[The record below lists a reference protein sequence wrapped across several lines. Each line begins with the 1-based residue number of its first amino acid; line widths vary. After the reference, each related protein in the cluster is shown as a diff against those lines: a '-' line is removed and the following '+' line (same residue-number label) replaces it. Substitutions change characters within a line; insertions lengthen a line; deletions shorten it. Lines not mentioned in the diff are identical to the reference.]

1 MAFNGSTFHR
11 VRGLLAALLA
21 AAALA
26 ACAVPPASRKPAT
39 PAGTPA
45 TAVATES
52 PAAAD
57 GALWRIDGDESLLTI
72 QVLRGGPLARLG
84 HNHVIAAR
92 GMEGSVRLA
101 APLEKSSFVLRLP
114 VAGFTVDEAR
124 LRATAGEDFA
134 AAVPDSARAGTR
146 SNMLGSALLD
156 AEHYPDI
163 LLQSQSVR
171 RNGQGC
177 VATVRV
183 SVRGMQRDI
192 TLPLTLQRDAH
203 SLTVSGALE
212 LRQSELGL
220 TPFAVMMGALQVQDA
235 MHLQFRVVARPA
247 ANP

>member
-1 MAFNGSTFHR
+1 MAFNGFAFHR
-11 VRGLLAALLA
+11 ARGLLAALLA

-26 ACAVPPASRKPAT
+26 ACAVPPASRKPAA

-52 PAAAD
+52 PADA
-57 GALWRIDGDESLLTI
+57 ALWRVDGDESLLTI

-92 GMEGSVRLA
+92 GMEGSLRLA
-101 APLEKSSFVLRLP
+101 EPLEKSSFVLRLP
-114 VAGFTVDEAR
+114 VARFTVDEPR

-134 AAVPDSARAGTR
+134 AAVPESARAGTR

-171 RNGQGC
+171 RNGQGF

-203 SLTVSGALE
+203 SLAVSGALE

-235 MHLQFRVVARPA
+235 MHLRFRVVARPA
-247 ANP
+247 AKP